1 VRHPET
7 HRAGRVGWL
16 RAAVLGAQDGIV
28 STASLLL
35 AVAAASRS
43 RAELVVAGIA
53 GLVAGAMSMAAG
65 EWSSVSSQR
74 DTEQA
79 DIARE
84 RAELAHDPEYELEE
98 LTRIY
103 RQRGLPDDRARS
115 VAAELMRND
124 PLGSHLRDE
133 LGITEVTMA
142 RPAQAAV
149 TSALSFALGAGCALG
164 PVAVPDAAARLVAIP
179 AWTVL
184 LLTALGVTGAR
195 LGGARPARAALRV
208 VIGGGVSMA
217 VAAGVGTLVG
227 TVV

>member
-1 VRHPET
+1 MP
-7 HRAGRVGWL
+7 WL

-35 AVAAASRS
+35 GVAAASRS
-43 RAELVVAGIA
+43 RTELAVAGIA

-103 RQRGLPDDRARS
+103 RDRGLPEDLART
-115 VAAELMRND
+115 VAVALMRHD

-133 LGITEVTMA
+133 LGITEATRA

-149 TSALSFALGAGCALG
+149 TSALSFALGAGLALG
-164 PVAVPDAAARLVAIP
+164 PVAVPDATVRMVAIP
-179 AWTVL
+179 ACSLVL
-184 LLTALGVTGAR
+184 LTGLGVTGAG

-208 VIGGGVSMA
+208 VAGGGVSMA
-217 VAAGVGTLVG
+217 VAAGIGALVG